1 MQRGNAW
8 FASNL
13 VGHPVRNSAG
23 ETLGKV
29 EELVVDPATG
39 AVQFAVLSLSG
50 LMQDRYVAVPYSALE
65 FVPGRDYVLLDMDKN
80 VLERAPAFTRDQ
92 WPNCS
97 DPAWRSYTY
106 AYYGYSDRPPVRE
119 RTVVVHRDRPVRAR
133 GISLGG
139 AIILMA
145 LLVSLLGLT
154 YMIATRGWPQTK
166 ADLTNIVGG
175 VTYAMKDTSADAAL
189 TAKVKAALALN
200 KSVPARAI
208 NVDSQDGL
216 VTLRGEVNDQQ
227 TRDLAGKIAQD
238 TPGVREVRN
247 HLYVISTGK

>member
-1 MQRGNAW
+1 MQRGNSW

-13 VGHPVRNSAG
+13 VGHPVRNSLG

-29 EELVVDPATG
+29 EELVEDPGTG
-39 AVQFAVLSLSG
+39 GVQFAVLSLSG
-50 LMQDRYVAVPYSALE
+50 LMRDRYIAVPYNALE
-65 FVPGRDYVLLDMDKN
+65 YAPGRDYVLLDMDKN
-80 VLERAPAFTRDQ
+80 VLERAPSFTRDQ
-92 WPNCS
+92 WPNFS
-97 DPAWRSYTY
+97 DPAWRSRAY
-106 AYYGYSDRPPVRE
+106 AHYGYSDQPPVRE
-119 RTVVVHRDRPVRAR
+119 RTVVVHRDHPVRAR
-133 GISLGG
+133 GISFGS
-139 AIILMA
+139 AIVLMV
-145 LLVSLLGLT
+145 LLVGLLGLT

-166 ADLTNIVGG
+166 TDLTNMVGG

-200 KSVPARAI
+200 KTVPASTI
-208 NVDSQDGL
+208 NVDSQDGM

>member
-39 AVQFAVLSLSG
+39 GVQFAVLSLNG
-50 LMQDRYVAVPYSALE
+50 LMRDRYIAVPWSALE
-65 FVPGRDYVLLDMDKN
+65 FAPGRDYVLLDMDKN
-80 VLERAPAFTRDQ
+80 VLERAPSFTRDQ
-92 WPNCS
+92 WPNFS
-97 DPAWRSYTY
+97 DPAWRSRAY
-106 AYYGYSDRPPVRE
+106 AYYGYADQPPVRE
-119 RTVVVHRDRPVRAR
+119 RPVVVHTDRPVRAS
-133 GISLGG
+133 GISLGN
-139 AIILMA
+139 AIILMV
-145 LLVSLLGLT
+145 LLVCLLGLT
-154 YMIATRGWPQTK
+154 YMVATRGWPQTK
-166 ADLTNIVGG
+166 ADLTNMVGG

-189 TAKVKAALALN
+189 TAKVKAALVLN
-200 KSVPARAI
+200 KSVPATAI
-208 NVDSQDGL
+208 NVDSQDGT

-247 HLYVISTGK
+247 HLYVTSTGK

>member
-13 VGHPVRNSAG
+13 VGHSVRNIAG

-39 AVQFAVLSLSG
+39 AVHFAVLSLSG
-50 LMQDRYVAVPYSALE
+50 LMQDRYIAVPYSALE
-65 FVPGRDYVLLDMDKN
+65 FVAGRDYVLLDMDKN
-80 VLERAPAFTRDQ
+80 VLERAPLFTRDQ
-92 WPNCS
+92 WPNFS
-97 DPAWRSYTY
+97 DPAWRSRAYT
-106 AYYGYSDRPPVRE
+106 YYGYSDRPPQRE
-119 RTVVVHRDRPVRAR
+119 RTVAVHRERPVHSG

-139 AIILMA
+139 AVVLMV
-145 LLVSLLGLT
+145 LLVCLLGLA
-154 YMIATRGWPQTK
+154 YMVSTRGWPQTK
-166 ADLTNIVGG
+166 ADLKNMVGG

-189 TAKVKAALALN
+189 TAKVKAALTLN
-200 KSVPARAI
+200 KSVPASTI
-208 NVDSQDGL
+208 NVDSQNGI

-227 TRDLAGKIAQD
+227 TRELAEKIAQD

-247 HLYVISTGK
+247 HIYVTSTGK